1 MLSPSAALRTAA
13 RFGVLRILGLC
24 TLWGWLAMCAPAFAV
39 DTEPALP
46 NVALQQRYENLT
58 HQLRCLV
65 CQDETIADS
74 TASLAA
80 EFRAMVHDQLLEG
93 RSDGQIKAYMV
104 ARYGDYILLRPPV
117 KPLTWLLWAGPFLL
131 LLAGALLAVRIARR
145 HARLPDV
152 LVPLQDT
159 DWD

>member
-1 MLSPSAALRTAA
+1 M
-13 RFGVLRILGLC
+13 
-24 TLWGWLAMCAPAFAV
+24 PAFAV
-39 DTEPALP
+39 DSEPALP
-46 NVALQQRYENLT
+46 NAALQRRYEDLT

-93 RSDGQIKAYMV
+93 RSDAQIKAYMV

-131 LLAGALLAVRIARR
+131 LLAGALLVVRIARR
-145 HARLPDV
+145 HARLPDA